1 MEASSATQPS
11 DKPGRFIDGYCR
23 GGGSQSPA
31 VAPQVAPPRGFAASQ
46 PISSVVPPIVV
57 AAATALPAGSEFQK
71 PCTCKGHCGTKGNHS
86 YANARSKEGTG
97 KWVYPCKKCTTDA
110 SDFCSQCRCTLHKCA
125 RGRHKGLFCW
135 RRQYRSVGL
144 ELQAMA
150 VFQDT
155 LVDMLPGDVA
165 CFLDVCSL
173 DYHPVLLIL
182 MSQQWEPD
190 ATKQFACLTRNMKR
204 LTGYRL
210 VTVFLQVGQHLQQL
224 TGDRAMIRRAWLHS
238 QIEQGT
244 GSQRILGYLA
254 LAQRLGLLKK
264 VAESHQHQPS
274 VIFSSGV
281 TDDKYLFTDHAQR
294 LDELITHMPRTWK
307 KPQTLDE
314 YMEFCAQVDS
324 DLRSLPSWSNMG
336 GNYLRPHVARKI
348 ILLADIGM
356 QWRKKT
362 TPIPRDVWEMC
373 CPDQHAHLVSIPPLW
388 NMYRVA
394 AIAPRISPMYY
405 SMWACLFGAA
415 TRQPRLRAWLEAQV
429 ANETTAAFNEAARR
443 LIAKRHGVTPAP
455 AGVVSFAL
463 ES

>member
-1 MEASSATQPS
+1 M
-11 DKPGRFIDGYCR
+11 
-23 GGGSQSPA
+23 
-31 VAPQVAPPRGFAASQ
+31 
-46 PISSVVPPIVV
+46 
-57 AAATALPAGSEFQK
+57 
-71 PCTCKGHCGTKGNHS
+71 
-86 YANARSKEGTG
+86 
-97 KWVYPCKKCTTDA
+97 
-110 SDFCSQCRCTLHKCA
+110 
-125 RGRHKGLFCW
+125 
-135 RRQYRSVGL
+135 
-144 ELQAMA
+144 
-150 VFQDT
+150 
-155 LVDMLPGDVA
+155 
-165 CFLDVCSL
+165 
-173 DYHPVLLIL
+173 
-182 MSQQWEPD
+182 
-190 ATKQFACLTRNMKR
+190 
-204 LTGYRL
+204 
-210 VTVFLQVGQHLQQL
+210 GQHLQQL

-307 KPQTLDE
+307 KPQTPDE

-362 TPIPRDVWEMC
+362 TPIPRDVWERC
-373 CPDQHAHLVSIPPLW
+373 CPDQHAHLGSIPPLW

-463 ES
+463 ESLELAHSQHLL